1 MQTFPEDWD
10 LITKIDHLQRK
21 IILNSILY
29 YEYNM
34 SNISD
39 FYYDNMCKQLVE
51 YQHIYSRHGDI
62 ITDNEYGYVYFDFDG
77 STGYHLFDRLNA
89 YDKKYLLSITDWFVR
104 NRERK

>member
-39 FYYDNMCKQLVE
+39 FYYDDMCKQLVV

-62 ITDNEYGYVYFDFDG
+62 ITDTKYGYAYFDFDG
-77 STGYHLFDRLNA
+77 STGYHLFDRLNV

>member
-1 MQTFPEDWD
+1 MQIFPEDWD

-39 FYYDNMCKQLVE
+39 FYYDDMCKQLVE

-62 ITDNEYGYVYFDFDG
+62 ITDTKYGYVYFDFDG
-77 STGYHLFDRLNA
+77 STGYHLFDRLYA